1 MIKISKYYKK
11 KYIKKPQYEE
21 SDRRCFDYEEEES
34 DCCDCDCDCCEC
46 EEDPSPICPPEP
58 FPCTPR
64 ITLIV
69 SPTIQCSGLI
79 SGTVTC
85 DRTPVRGTM
94 VTLTSNS
101 PSINFSS
108 NPIITDSNGTFT
120 TVLNVTPRTMSTLAT
135 ITALTSVNGELI
147 STSVTTTVS
156 CPSLVAVNTAQNT
169 AEMRAAIE
177 DPQLGLN
184 LAAYNN
190 LTDAQKNQVA
200 NTVLMNRPSSGYP
213 TVASVQIALNN
224 AIDSIVDPNNVFV
237 RAGSV
242 GGDGSRANPFGT
254 IQEGI
259 TAVNIGGTVHILEGT
274 YPITTQ
280 INVNK
285 SDITLLGENDPL
297 LLLEADL
304 IPILITASGVTID
317 DLTITSDIPY
327 AKEFIQVGANNVS
340 LLNNT
345 IYGPSQLLPMS
356 NWVVNRAVVSQV
368 GISNILLEGNTFYSL
383 RTGMYINP
391 NTTGAI
397 NNNVVYN
404 TKGGFLVDG
413 AFTTFVGN
421 SWGIPP
427 NEFDIVLLPGTT
439 TGPPYNN
446 IPALKAANNNATISD
461 QR

>member
-1 MIKISKYYKK
+1 
-11 KYIKKPQYEE
+11 
-21 SDRRCFDYEEEES
+21 
-34 DCCDCDCDCCEC
+34 
-46 EEDPSPICPPEP
+46 
-58 FPCTPR
+58 
-64 ITLIV
+64 
-69 SPTIQCSGLI
+69 
-79 SGTVTC
+79 
-85 DRTPVRGTM
+85 M

-120 TVLNVTPRTMSTLAT
+120 TVLNVTPRTISTLVT
-135 ITALTSVNGELI
+135 ITALTSINGELI

-156 CPSLVAVNTAQNT
+156 CPSLEAVNAAQTT

-177 DPQLGLN
+177 DPQLGLD
-184 LAAYNN
+184 LTAYNN

-200 NTVLMNRPSSGYP
+200 NTVLMNRPPSGYP

-242 GGDGSRANPFGT
+242 GGNGSRANPFGT

-297 LLLEADL
+297 LLLEANL

-317 DLTITSDIPY
+317 SLTITSDIPY
-327 AKEFIQVGANNVS
+327 AKEFIQIGANNVS

-345 IYGPSQLLPMS
+345 IYGPPQALPMS
-356 NWVVNRAVVSQV
+356 NWIVNRAVVSQV

-397 NNNVVYN
+397 NNNIVYN
-404 TKGGFLVDG
+404 TKGGFLVDR

-427 NEFDIVLLPGTT
+427 NEFDIVLLAGTT

-446 IPALKAANNNATISD
+446 IPALKAANNNATVSD